1 MTFHSFA
8 NNQDG
13 ENCKLTVL
21 PQEEGK
27 NYMVLGNSFMIA
39 FPPTFDFDK
48 DQISFRV
55 NPNAPTHTE
64 INVTSSKSKT
74 KWKFAVY
81 FLAIFFLILLIA
93 GILIA
98 ILQKNKRRNQH
109 VYHKRRRA

>member
-1 MTFHSFA
+1 M
-8 NNQDG
+8 
-13 ENCKLTVL
+13 L

-48 DQISFRV
+48 DQITFRV
-55 NPNAPTHTE
+55 NPNAPPHTE
-64 INVTSSKSKT
+64 INVIDTKSSKS

-81 FLAIFFLILLIA
+81 FLAIFFLILLVA

-98 ILQKNKRRNQH
+98 TLQKNKRKNQH
-109 VYHKRRRA
+109 VYHKQRRA